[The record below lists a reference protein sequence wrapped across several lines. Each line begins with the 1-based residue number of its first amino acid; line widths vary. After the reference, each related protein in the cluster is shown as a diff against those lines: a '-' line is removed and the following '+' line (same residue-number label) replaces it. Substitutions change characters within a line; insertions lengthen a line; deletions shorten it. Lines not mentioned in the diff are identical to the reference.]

1 MNRNYSN
8 VEKKYGHSWVSS
20 LWNITLECEYGEPMH
35 NKSGIIANW
44 ENVWTNNYVL
54 LYKTYFC
61 LKTRLHRKV
70 WLHSVIF
77 FTKFH
82 LHSTAFQILFSQIIR
97 MWELFFRSAR
107 S

>member
-44 ENVWTNNYVL
+44 ENV
-54 LYKTYFC
+54 
-61 LKTRLHRKV
+61 
-70 WLHSVIF
+70 
-77 FTKFH
+77 
-82 LHSTAFQILFSQIIR
+82 
-97 MWELFFRSAR
+97 
-107 S
+107 